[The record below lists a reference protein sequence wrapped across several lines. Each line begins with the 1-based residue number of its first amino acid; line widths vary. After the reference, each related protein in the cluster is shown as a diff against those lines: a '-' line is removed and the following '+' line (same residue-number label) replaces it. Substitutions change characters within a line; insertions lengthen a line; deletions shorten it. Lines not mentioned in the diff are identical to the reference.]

1 MIVLSNSVVFPFS
14 ALGQGGLHRHRI
26 IDGRILVASMP
37 GLFEKAISHAGEF
50 LSQYIGRRYVS
61 FSHPL
66 RDQCALSHVE

>member
-14 ALGQGGLHRHRI
+14 ALGQGDIYRHRI
-26 IDGRILVASMP
+26 IDGRILVASTL

-61 FSHPL
+61 FPHHL
-66 RDQCALSHVE
+66 RDQCTLSHVE